1 MKRLNEAFT
10 STIIQALHTNNSLI
24 MNALFKATA
33 IHGFSF
39 KGLKDSDIQ
48 ELKPKEAFKFGG
60 DEGDKYLKIWMANET
75 AIAFCT
81 WANTMIDT
89 KFNWNSKAKGADK
102 RIDANII
109 GEGGRVSAY
118 LKSNSAI
125 NDLYSCYMIPFAKL
139 GNYAAFK
146 AKALEQLKAKSE
158 FGFDSKILTSI
169 GTSDPKSMR
178 QFIASLKLGGFDILK
193 VKDSDIVE
201 VDPKKSFTYYRGKR
215 GDAYI
220 KIWMRDEN
228 RIAFCTWANTLF
240 DNKFQWKQY
249 ERSSYYNVD
258 YPGTWADDYAKDD
271 SYALKCLTCYMIP
284 FAAFG
289 AYNFVE
295 QERKKYQASLK
306 VLGDSDLTSYT
317 TALRNAYDN
326 LDYYIRNSVPKLSN
340 ALWKYRDNKYVGDYG
355 WTVNGLSYNSANWY
369 YGLLKNLEIT
379 VSGPNLAKGSQNLVY
394 DEKNNTFKT
403 TGDLTVTLGDSD
415 ANQTKADVTKAIKAA
430 VDAFNKFIQENEF
443 GGVFENIYQR
453 DVVIPGLKKD
463 KIAKIMKYISDKIGF
478 KVFVNDMSTLS
489 VTCST
494 IREGDSFWRN
504 TEDQKN
510 IYQRVKA
517 QYPKLVKWRA
527 DRTSY
532 GSRCLFN
539 LSVLQQMMD
548 ADGYK
553 I

>member
-81 WANTMIDT
+81 WANMMIDT
-89 KFNWNSKAKGADK
+89 KFNWNSKAKGVDK

-109 GEGGRVSAY
+109 GEGGRVRAY

-178 QFIASLKLGGFDILK
+178 QFIESLKVGGFDISK

-201 VDPKKSFTYYRGKR
+201 VDPKKSFTYYKGKR

-228 RIAFCTWANTLF
+228 LIAFCTWANTLF
-240 DNKFQWKQY
+240 DNKFRWRQY

-258 YPGTWADDYAKDD
+258 YPGTWAGNYAKDD

-295 QERKKYQASLK
+295 QERKKYESSLK
-306 VLGDSDLTSYT
+306 VFGNSDLSSYKS
-317 TALRNAYDN
+317 AQQNAYN
-326 LDYYIRNSVPKLSN
+326 ALDKYIQTSMPKLVD
-340 ALWKYRDNKYVGDYG
+340 AVWKYADQQYVGDYK
-355 WTVNGLSYNSANWY
+355 WSIIGLDYNSSNWY
-369 YGLLKNLEIT
+369 RKLLNNLSVE
-379 VSGPNLAKGSQNLVY
+379 VSGPNLAQGSQKLIY
-394 DEKNNTFKT
+394 DEKSNTFKT

-415 ANQTKADVTKAIKAA
+415 ANQTKADVTKAIKTA
-430 VDAFNKFIQENEF
+430 VDAFNKFVQENKFE
-443 GGVFENIYQR
+443 GVFENFYQR
-453 DVVIPGLKKD
+453 DVVLPGLDKD
-463 KIAKIMKYISDKIGF
+463 KIVKIAKYISDKIGF
-478 KVFVNDMSTLS
+478 KVFVNDMGND
-489 VTCST
+489 VITCSSIT
-494 IREGDSFWRN
+494 DGPNFWRT
-504 TEDQKN
+504 TENQKT
-510 IYQRVKA
+510 IYQKTKA

-532 GSRCLFN
+532 GSRCWFIK
-539 LSVLQQMMD
+539 SELQKMMD

>member
-109 GEGGRVSAY
+109 GEGGCVRAY

-169 GTSDPKSMR
+169 GASNPQSMK
-178 QFIASLKLGGFDILK
+178 ILVDSLKVGGFDISK
-193 VKDSDIVE
+193 VKDSDVVE
-201 VDPKKSFTYYRGKR
+201 VDPKKSFNYYRGKR
-215 GDAYI
+215 GDGYI
-220 KIWMRDEN
+220 KIWMANEN
-228 RIAFCTWANTLF
+228 QIAFCTWANTLF
-240 DNKFQWKQY
+240 DNKFRWRQY

-258 YPGTWADDYAKDD
+258 YPGIWAHVYAKDD

-284 FAAFG
+284 FASFG

-306 VLGDSDLTSYT
+306 VFGNSDLSSYKM
-317 TALRNAYDN
+317 AWQNAY
-326 LDYYIRNSVPKLSN
+326 N
-340 ALWKYRDNKYVGDYG
+340 ALNKYIQTSMPKFVSAIWEYADQRYVGDYK
-355 WTVNGLSYNSANWY
+355 WSIIGLDYNSSNWY
-369 YGLLKNLEIT
+369 RKLLNNLSVE
-379 VSGPNLAKGSQNLVY
+379 VSGPNLAQGSQNLLY
-394 DEKNNTFKT
+394 DEKTNTFKP

-430 VDAFNKFIQENEF
+430 VDVFNKFVKENKF
-443 GGVFENIYQR
+443 GGVFENFYQR
-453 DVVIPGLKKD
+453 DVVLPGLDKD
-463 KIAKIMKYISDKIGF
+463 KIAKIAKYLSDKIGF
-478 KVFVNDMSTLS
+478 KVFVNDMGND
-489 VTCST
+489 VITCSSIT
-494 IREGDSFWRN
+494 DGPNFWRT
-504 TEDQKN
+504 TENQKA
-510 IYQRVKA
+510 IYQKTKA
-517 QYPKLVKWRA
+517 QYPKLVKWKS
-527 DRTSY
+527 DNTSY
-532 GSRCLFN
+532 GSRCWFIK
-539 LSVLQQMMD
+539 SVLQKMMD